1 MRVCKTKMNLG
12 FSIFTI
18 FLMAFGTTAAMAD
31 ELEVDL
37 CADQNLPVGTV
48 TVSNSGTDLTVTYDT
63 TGGDWRLVETH
74 LAVGDEL
81 SDIPQTKKKNPK
93 PGQFA
98 DSNEWDE
105 PQQTVTY
112 IVDVTG
118 FSSPIYIAAHAKV
131 AEIGN
136 PTATYVVSGD
146 GETMVTRRRAG
157 NAGSFTTVNAPAVLA
172 WEPSDYPVEPTEED
186 PTPSVWDNGIDNTD
200 LLTAGA
206 DWIWESTLV
215 LDPCFGTVITL
226 QRTFSIED
234 YVVSGNLLITCDNG
248 YEAFVDTDSVGS
260 AQVSGDWKTSDLFQS
275 FVNTSDWQSVEEYD
289 VSMYL
294 QSGEN
299 VLTIDAVNE
308 HLDDDDPPNPDI
320 FAVPRAGVTPEGW
333 NPGACIFALE
343 IESAREETAWGDG
356 CEGHQ
361 FNESANE
368 KQKRNWAT
376 YFTYTLQLL
385 RN

>member
-12 FSIFTI
+12 FSVFTI

-31 ELEVDL
+31 PCTVDL

-48 TVSNSGTDLTVTYDT
+48 TVTNSGTDLTVTYDT
-63 TGGDWRLVETH
+63 TGGDWYLVKTR

-105 PQQTVTY
+105 PLPQTASYT
-112 IVDVTG
+112 VDVTG
-118 FSSPIYIAAHAKV
+118 FSSPIFIAAHAVV

-136 PTATYVVSGD
+136 PTTTYVVSGD

-157 NAGSFTTVNAPAVLA
+157 NELDFTDIDPPEAAVRA
-172 WEPSDYPVEPTEED
+172 DEPDPYPTTMEEGD
-186 PTPSVWDNGIDNTD
+186 ADTGLSTWDNQISPALRDT
-200 LLTAGA
+200 GA
-206 DWIWESTLV
+206 DWIWESDRV
-215 LDPCFGTVITL
+215 LDPVEGTVITL
-226 QRTFSIED
+226 ERTFDID
-234 YVVSGNLLITCDNG
+234 GYPMSGNLMITCDNG
-248 YEAFVDTDSVGS
+248 YETSLNGSLIGS
-260 AQVSGDWKTSDLFQS
+260 ANVSAGWQMSVLTESYLSTTGWQGDEDF
-275 FVNTSDWQSVEEYD
+275 D
-289 VSMYL
+289 VLSLL

-299 VLTIDAVNE
+299 VLTIDAGNE
-308 HLDDDDPPNPDI
+308 EMTQGVDDHPADGTE
-320 FAVPRAGVTPEGW
+320 FT

-343 IESAREETAWGDG
+343 LETAREETAWGDG

-368 KQKRNWAT
+368 NQKRNWAT
-376 YFTYTLQLL
+376 YFTYTLQLD
-385 RN
+385 